1 MEILQTKTD
10 VGQIRDQNEDV
21 VLALKHPKNKNIK
34 LLLAADG
41 MGGRDKGEV
50 AAAYVATRIEKWFK
64 NKDIKTLNNTK
75 KVEKLLSRY
84 VKTINAQL
92 IKKYGEDHLGTTLIL
107 VLINKKETLFL
118 NIGDSRAYIY
128 KKRKLI
134 QVSED
139 DSDVW
144 MYYKYGKVK
153 KDYLRFFSNN
163 SIVNACIGICKE
175 LCTITTTIINNEYD
189 MVLVLT
195 DGVTDNIMD
204 KKIKNII
211 RKTPKEYIL
220 SSLINEAVYVD
231 QKFRIPFFLKRKYT
245 ANFVIPFPGR
255 DNASGAIYIKE
266 YKK

>member
-107 VLINKKETLFL
+107 ALINKKETLFL

-134 QVSED
+134 QISED

-204 KKIKNII
+204 KKIKKII

>member
-64 NKDIKTLNNTK
+64 NKDVKTLNNTK

-107 VLINKKETLFL
+107 ALINKKETLFL

-134 QVSED
+134 QISED

-204 KKIKNII
+204 KKIKKII